1 MSTNSEANLFSRPRS
16 DAPWWVLPILTF
28 ITGIALTAA
37 VLMPSVS
44 TPEYKRGHAD
54 GYDQGMSE
62 CVDAKNR
69 LAASLDAEL
78 RQLRTRVH
86 ELESLLASK

>member
-1 MSTNSEANLFSRPRS
+1 MPDNSEANLFSRPRS

-28 ITGIALTAA
+28 LTGIALTAA

-44 TPEYKRGHAD
+44 TPDYKRGHSEGYAAAVAD
-54 GYDQGMSE
+54 NEELMQRSGQE
-62 CVDAKNR
+62 AER
-69 LAASLDAEL
+69 EL
-78 RQLRTRVH
+78 RSLRIRIQ